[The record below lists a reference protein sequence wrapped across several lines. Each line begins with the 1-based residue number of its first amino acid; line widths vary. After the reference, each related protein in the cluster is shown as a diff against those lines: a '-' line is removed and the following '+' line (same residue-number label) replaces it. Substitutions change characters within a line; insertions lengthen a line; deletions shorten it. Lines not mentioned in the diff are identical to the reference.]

1 LPEADRPRRGLKVAI
16 AGKGG
21 VGKTTLAA
29 LLARTA
35 AARGYR
41 VLAVDADPNPTLA
54 PTLGYTAPIRPLAE
68 EEDLIYQRAGKEG
81 LIKLNPTVDDIPD
94 RFAVE
99 HGGIRILVLGG
110 IRGGGSGCAC
120 PANSFLRALLRHLVL
135 RPGETVIVDLEAGV
149 EHLGRATAQGVDALL
164 VVVEPDVRT
173 LETAARIQALA
184 REIGLTRV
192 YAVGNKLEGKPD
204 EDFIRSSLPNDL
216 PLIATFPFSQEIRRA
231 ARTGRLPEVSLPQV
245 EEILTQLE
253 VSLSRQ
259 EIR

>member
-1 LPEADRPRRGLKVAI
+1 MAI

-54 PTLGYTAPIRPLAE
+54 PTLGYTASIRPLAE
-68 EEDLIYQRAGKEG
+68 EEDLIYQRAGREG

-99 HGGIRILVLGG
+99 HEGVRILVLGG

-164 VVVEPDVRT
+164 VVVEPDRRS

-184 REIGLTRV
+184 QEIGLTRV

-204 EDFIRSSLPNDL
+204 EDFIRSLLLQGLPLLVSLPYL
-216 PLIATFPFSQEIRRA
+216 REIRRA
-231 ARTGRLPEVSLPQV
+231 SRDGALPKLHLPEV
-245 EEILTQLE
+245 EELLSFLE
-253 VSLSRQ
+253 DLEELSAH
-259 EIR
+259 